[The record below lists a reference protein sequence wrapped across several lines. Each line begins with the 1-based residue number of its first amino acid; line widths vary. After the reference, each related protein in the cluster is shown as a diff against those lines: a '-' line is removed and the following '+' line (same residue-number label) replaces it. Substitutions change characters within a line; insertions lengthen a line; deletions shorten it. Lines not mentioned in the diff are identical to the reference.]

1 MTPAGAAFCW
11 GENVYGQLG
20 GGTTTNSLTPVAV
33 AGGHTFASLS
43 PFLFHTCGLTTGGA
57 AYCWG
62 SNSNG
67 ALGEG
72 STTSSTVPVRVA
84 GQPAAAATTASRQV
98 AADLQRAKSEP
109 TTVFRMLEP

>member
-1 MTPAGAAFCW
+1 VTSAGAAYCW
-11 GENVYGQLG
+11 GENVSGQLG
-20 GGTTTNSLTPVAV
+20 DGTTTNSLTPVAV

-67 ALGEG
+67 ALGDG
-72 STTSSTVPVRVA
+72 STTSSTVPVRVS
-84 GQPAAAATTASRQV
+84 GQPAAAA
-98 AADLQRAKSEP
+98 AAARHEAARLQGAQSEP
-109 TTVFRMLEP
+109 ATVFRMLPP